1 MSYTATIE
9 ADDQLETDN
18 LPDLDV
24 AENDHPQQPSGPPLM
39 PVEALRD
46 EHTQLEAWVHQSF
59 SALERLHSELD
70 EWQRELTEQQ
80 ADLDSNLANKV
91 GSSEQF
97 RQLEQERD
105 LALQEACQL
114 ETTLLQC
121 QTSLAALES
130 TQNSA
135 SEQQQQ
141 LSQQYE
147 QACQEQTQVLK
158 EVHQMEEENTA
169 QAQELEELER
179 ASAAAQAELNAVRE
193 HSEQLSQSLKSEQ
206 LRSAEQQEQWSS
218 ELKEM
223 RLLLGRQCDL
233 LARGSEETSTQD
245 SMEVKIEPISEQNAE
260 PPVREAEKNSSSEN
274 SLTPKDKRI
283 DEIRRRAKSRR
294 ASKRRN
300 RK

>member
-9 ADDQLETDN
+9 ADNQLETDN

-121 QTSLAALES
+121 QASLAALES
-130 TQNSA
+130 NQNSA
-135 SEQQQQ
+135 NEQQQQ

-179 ASAAAQAELNAVRE
+179 AAAAAQAELNAVRE

-233 LARGSEETSTQD
+233 LARGSEETSTQA
-245 SMEVKIEPISEQNAE
+245 SMEAKIEPIPEQNAE
-260 PPVREAEKNSSSEN
+260 PLVREAEKNSSSEN

>member
-1 MSYTATIE
+1 MSGTATIQ
-9 ADDQLETDN
+9 ADDQLEADN

-24 AENDHPQQPSGPPLM
+24 VENDPPEQTSGPPLV

-46 EHTQLEAWVHQSF
+46 EYTQLEAWVHQSF

-80 ADLDSNLANKV
+80 TDLDSNLANEL
-91 GSSEQF
+91 GSSE
-97 RQLEQERD
+97 QLEQERD

-114 ETTLLQC
+114 ETTLEQS
-121 QTSLAALES
+121 QASLAALES
-130 TQNSA
+130 NQNS
-135 SEQQQQ
+135 SNEQQQQ

-147 QACQEQTQVLK
+147 QACQELSQVLK
-158 EVHQMEEENTA
+158 EVQQLEEENSA

-179 ASAAAQAELNAVRE
+179 ATTTAQAELNAIRK

-206 LRSAEQQEQWSS
+206 LRSAEQQEHWSS

-223 RLLLGRQCDL
+223 RLLLGRQCDM
-233 LARGSEETSTQD
+233 LARGSEETSTQA
-245 SMEVKIEPISEQNAE
+245 SVEAKIEPVPEQNVE
-260 PPVREAEKNSSSEN
+260 PPVREAEKNISSEN